1 MPVKTSH
8 APAAAAALS
17 ECLETRVAAREVAEQ
32 LRHKCAEAKIARPDL
47 LIAFGSFHH
56 RALFSD
62 ALEML
67 RDELRPA
74 HTLGCT
80 VESVLSGAQEVE
92 QGPGLSVLAL
102 SLPGALVRPFHFE
115 LVDGPPSV
123 WSPGFIRERVSLPP
137 DEGALPHRGILMLS
151 DPFSTDTGRAC
162 AAIDEVAGPQGARIF
177 GGVASGA
184 SFAGMNVLAADRRV
198 LNNGIVGV
206 SIFGDVALDGL
217 VSQGCAPIGP
227 RFVVTKAVRNEILE
241 LNGRPALEVALEMS
255 ESLPERERDLR
266 ARGLLVGIAPDA
278 AKPRLGRGDFIVRS
292 VSRVDP
298 ARGAITLTDH
308 VSTGQT
314 VEFHVR
320 DARTADEDLRMLLDA
335 EQLRGD
341 TAAAILFSCNARGYR
356 LFGSAHHDAE
366 LVSRR
371 LRTQAV
377 AGFHCA
383 GEIGPLGRRS
393 FVHTQTASV
402 VAFRATRSDFLSQPA
417 ARA

>member
-1 MPVKTSH
+1 MPVKTSQ
-8 APAAAAALS
+8 APAAASALS
-17 ECLETRVAAREVAEQ
+17 ECPDTRVAAREVAAQ
-32 LRHKCAEAKIARPDL
+32 LRHDLARARIARPDL
-47 LIAFGSFHH
+47 LVAFASFHH
-56 RALFSD
+56 RALFTD

-67 RDELRPA
+67 RDELHPA

-92 QGPGLSVLAL
+92 NGPGLSVLAL

-137 DEGALPHRGILMLS
+137 DEGALPHRGVLMLS

-162 AAIDEVAGPQGARIF
+162 AAIDEAAGPQGARIF

-217 VSQGCAPIGP
+217 VSQGCMPVGP
-227 RFVVTKAVRNEILE
+227 RFVVTKSLRNEILE

-255 ESLPERERDLR
+255 ESLPERERELLS
-266 ARGLLVGIAPDA
+266 RGLLVGIAPDA
-278 AKPRLGRGDFIVRS
+278 SKPRLGRGDFIVRS
-292 VSRVDP
+292 VPRVDP
-298 ARGAITLTDH
+298 ARGTIAVTDH

-320 DARTADEDLRMLLDA
+320 DARLADEDLRMLLDL
-335 EQLRGD
+335 EQLRGA
-341 TAAAILFSCNARGYR
+341 TAAAILFSCNARGSR
-356 LFGSAHHDAE
+356 LFGAPHHDAE
-366 LVSRR
+366 LVARR
-371 LRTQAV
+371 LGTRAI

-383 GEIGPLGRRS
+383 GEIGPIGRRS

-402 VAFRATRSDFLSQPA
+402 VAFRATKQDFTEAPSNPA
-417 ARA
+417 